1 MKGDLCISPELP
13 PVKKKKQNLLGVLL
27 LILYVFDSKEDI
39 LACWIYQYSSS
50 LKKKS
55 SLLG

>member
-1 MKGDLCISPELP
+1 MKGDLCINPELP
-13 PVKKKKQNLLGVLL
+13 PVKKKQNLLGVLL